1 MTQTSTAR
9 ELAPQQYEVLKLK
22 TRQEIVGMT
31 KHLEEGIEI
40 TLPMICQ
47 LTVMAQKPSKDTLAT
62 FFPYA
67 PLSQDATILIPND
80 MIAHQNNMNPQFI
93 PFYDKASAEW
103 MNMIESD
110 QIPLVNNIEPNREDF
125 RRYMDGV
132 VQSMINSVRDNPL
145 TDEEF
150 QEFEQ
155 EMLDEE
161 FRQKYDEFALLPAPI
176 DKKKLH

>member
-1 MTQTSTAR
+1 
-9 ELAPQQYEVLKLK
+9 
-22 TRQEIVGMT
+22 
-31 KHLEEGIEI
+31 
-40 TLPMICQ
+40 
-47 LTVMAQKPSKDTLAT
+47 
-62 FFPYA
+62 
-67 PLSQDATILIPND
+67 
-80 MIAHQNNMNPQFI
+80 
-93 PFYDKASAEW
+93 
-103 MNMIESD
+103 
-110 QIPLVNNIEPNREDF
+110 
-125 RRYMDGV
+125 MDGV

>member
-1 MTQTSTAR
+1 MTETSAK

-22 TRQEIVGMT
+22 TGQEIVGMT
-31 KHLEEGIEI
+31 KHLENGIEI

-80 MIAHQNNMNPQFI
+80 MVAHQNTMNKQFI
-93 PFYDKASAEW
+93 PFYDKASSEW
-103 MNMIESD
+103 MQMIESGEV
-110 QIPLVNNIEPNREDF
+110 PLINNLNPNREDF

-132 VQSMINSVRDNPL
+132 VQQMINSVRDNPL
-145 TDEEF
+145 TEEELE
-150 QEFEQ
+150 EFEQ

-161 FRQKYDEFALLPAPI
+161 FREKYDEFALLPAPI

>member
-1 MTQTSTAR
+1 
-9 ELAPQQYEVLKLK
+9 
-22 TRQEIVGMT
+22 
-31 KHLEEGIEI
+31 
-40 TLPMICQ
+40 
-47 LTVMAQKPSKDTLAT
+47 
-62 FFPYA
+62 
-67 PLSQDATILIPND
+67 
-80 MIAHQNNMNPQFI
+80 
-93 PFYDKASAEW
+93 